1 MSISSAQLI
10 GELSTVVDPTFAQ
23 AIVESYV
30 EMQQR
35 FLAGDWKPAELD
47 GGRLC
52 EALSRALY
60 HLDSGVVTHSDL
72 PGTLCDLLEDFKK
85 KRTHNLAEGDRRHFC
100 KAIRLV
106 YKFRSDRGPV
116 HISPV
121 YTANYMDSMLVVH
134 VEKWMFADFL
144 RLAWT
149 ADKQVIADTIAQI
162 VQLQHTLIHEL
173 DGQPLVLASGIPA
186 SDEIL
191 LLLNHAAGNHL
202 SRAAI
207 RQYARLKKTP
217 TLNAA
222 ITKLIADRQIR
233 TADNGDQCSPPPLGA
248 ITRLA
253 RQSVPFLVVFF
264 SRSKQSQHFC
274 PVREKCPPYCTA

>member
-1 MSISSAQLI
+1 MNISKDQLAI
-10 GELSTVVDPTFAQ
+10 ELAAVVDPAFAQ
-23 AIVESYV
+23 AIVDGYV

-52 EALSRALY
+52 EAVSRALY
-60 HLDSGVVTHSDL
+60 QLDSGAVTHSDL
-72 PGTLCDLLEDFKK
+72 PGTLCDRLEDFNNKHS
-85 KRTHNLAEGDRRHFC
+85 HNLAAGDRRHFC
-100 KAIRLV
+100 RAIRLV
-106 YKFRSDRGPV
+106 YKLRSDRGPV

-121 YTANYMDSMLVVH
+121 YTANYMDSMLVLH
-134 VEKWMFADFL
+134 AGKWMFAEFL

-149 ADKQVIADTIAQI
+149 ADKQVIAEAIAQI

-173 DGQPLVLASGIPA
+173 DGQPLVLESDIPA

-191 LLLNHAAGNHL
+191 LLLNHAASNRL

-207 RQYARLKKTP
+207 RQYAPLRKTP

-222 ITKLIADRQIR
+222 ITKLINTRQVR
-233 TADNGDQCSPPPLGA
+233 PVHDGD
-248 ITRLA
+248 LA
-253 RQSVPFLVVFF
+253 LTPRGQHRVMHEIIP
-264 SRSKQSQHFC
+264 KYSQ
-274 PVREKCPPYCTA
+274 

>member
-1 MSISSAQLI
+1 MGISTTQLVT
-10 GELSTVVDPTFAQ
+10 ELSTAVDATFAQ
-23 AIVESYV
+23 AVVESYV

-52 EALSRALY
+52 EAVSRALY
-60 HLDSGVVTHSDL
+60 QLDSGVITHNEL
-72 PGTLCDLLEDFKK
+72 PGTLCDWLEDFNK
-85 KRTHNLAEGDRRHFC
+85 KRSHNLAEGDRRHFC

-121 YTANYMDSMLVVH
+121 YTANYMDSMLILH
-134 VEKWMFADFL
+134 VGKWMFAEFL

-173 DGQPLVLASGIPA
+173 DGKPLVLASGIPA
-186 SDEIL
+186 ADEIL
-191 LLLNHAAGNHL
+191 LLLNHAASNRL
-202 SRAAI
+202 SRASI
-207 RQYARLKKTP
+207 RQYASLQKAP

-222 ITKLIADRQIR
+222 ITKLIANREVRQE
-233 TADNGDQCSPPPLGA
+233 DNGE
-248 ITRLA
+248 LA
-253 RQSVPFLVVFF
+253 LTPRG
-264 SRSKQSQHFC
+264 QHRVMNEVI
-274 PVREKCPPYCTA
+274 PKHST

>member
-1 MSISSAQLI
+1 MSISAKQLVT
-10 GELSTVVDPTFAQ
+10 ELSTAVDASFAQ
-23 AIVESYV
+23 AAVESYV

-60 HLDSGVVTHSDL
+60 QLDSGVVTHSDL
-72 PGTLCDLLEDFKK
+72 PGALCDLLEDFKNK
-85 KRTHNLAEGDRRHFC
+85 WTHKLAEGDRRHLC

-116 HISPV
+116 HISAV
-121 YTANYMDSMLVVH
+121 YTANYMDSMLVLH
-134 VEKWMFADFL
+134 VGKWMLAEFL

-162 VQLQHTLIHEL
+162 VQFQHTLIHEL
-173 DGQPLVLASGIPA
+173 DGKPFVLASGISA
-186 SDEIL
+186 ADEIL
-191 LLLNHAAGNHL
+191 LLLNHAVGNRL

-207 RQYARLKKTP
+207 RERAPLQKAP

-233 TADNGDQCSPPPLGA
+233 QADNGDVALTPLGQQRVMKEV
-248 ITRLA
+248 IPGH
-253 RQSVPFLVVFF
+253 SP
-264 SRSKQSQHFC
+264 
-274 PVREKCPPYCTA
+274 

>member
-1 MSISSAQLI
+1 MGISTTQLI
-10 GELSTVVDPTFAQ
+10 TEISTTVDADFAQ

-52 EALSRALY
+52 EAVSRALY
-60 HLDSGVVTHSDL
+60 QLDSGVVTHSEL
-72 PGTLCDLLEDFKK
+72 PGTLCDWLEDFNK
-85 KRTHNLAEGDRRHFC
+85 KRSHNLAEGDRRHFC

-116 HISPV
+116 HISPI
-121 YTANYMDSMLVVH
+121 YTANYMDSMLILH
-134 VEKWMFADFL
+134 VGKWMIAEFL

-149 ADKQVIADTIAQI
+149 ADKQIIADTIAQI

-173 DGQPLVLASGIPA
+173 DGRPLVLASGIA
-186 SDEIL
+186 AADEIL
-191 LLLNHAAGNHL
+191 LLLNHAAGNRL
-202 SRAAI
+202 SRASI
-207 RQYARLKKTP
+207 RQFAPLQKAP

-222 ITKLIADRQIR
+222 ITRLVANREVRQE
-233 TADNGDQCSPPPLGA
+233 DNGDVALTPRG
-248 ITRLA
+248 
-253 RQSVPFLVVFF
+253 
-264 SRSKQSQHFC
+264 QHRVMNEVI
-274 PVREKCPPYCTA
+274 PKHRI

>member
-1 MSISSAQLI
+1 VSISAAQLI
-10 GELSTVVDPTFAQ
+10 AELATVVDAVFAQ
-23 AIVESYV
+23 AAVESYV

-52 EALSRALY
+52 EAVSRALY
-60 HLDSGVVTHSDL
+60 QLDTGLVTHSDL
-72 PGTLCDLLEDFKK
+72 PGTLCDLLEDFRKK
-85 KRTHNLAEGDRRHFC
+85 ASHKLAEGDRRHFC

-121 YTANYMDSMLVVH
+121 YTANYMDSMLVLH
-134 VEKWMFADFL
+134 AGKWMFAEFL

-149 ADKQVIADTIAQI
+149 ADKEVIADTIGQI

-173 DGQPLVLASGIPA
+173 DGKPLVLASGIPA
-186 SDEIL
+186 ADEVL
-191 LLLNHAAGNHL
+191 LLLNHAAGNRL

-207 RQYARLKKTP
+207 RERAPLQKAP

-233 TADNGDQCSPPPLGA
+233 QVDNGDIALTPLGQRRVTQDV
-248 ITRLA
+248 I
-253 RQSVPFLVVFF
+253 PE
-264 SRSKQSQHFC
+264 HG
-274 PVREKCPPYCTA
+274 P

>member
-1 MSISSAQLI
+1 MSISAAQLVT
-10 GELSTVVDPTFAQ
+10 ELSTVVDASFGQ
-23 AIVESYV
+23 AAVESYV

-60 HLDSGVVTHSDL
+60 QLDSGIVTHSDL

-85 KRTHNLAEGDRRHFC
+85 SRSHKLAEGDRRHFC

-116 HISPV
+116 HISPT
-121 YTANYMDSMLVVH
+121 YTANYMDSMLVLH
-134 VEKWMFADFL
+134 VGKWMFAEFL

-149 ADKQVIADTIAQI
+149 ADKKVIADTIAQI

-173 DGQPLVLASGIPA
+173 DGKPLVLASGIPA
-186 SDEIL
+186 ADEIL
-191 LLLNHAAGNHL
+191 LLLNHAPANRL
-202 SRAAI
+202 SRGAI
-207 RQYARLKKTP
+207 RDHAPLQRAP

-222 ITKLIADRQIR
+222 ITKLISDRQIR
-233 TADNGDQCSPPPLGA
+233 QADNGDLALTPLGQQRVMQE
-248 ITRLA
+248 IIP
-253 RQSVPFLVVFF
+253 VH
-264 SRSKQSQHFC
+264 SR
-274 PVREKCPPYCTA
+274 

>member
-1 MSISSAQLI
+1 MSISAAQLVT
-10 GELSTVVDPTFAQ
+10 ELSSVVDASFAQ
-23 AIVESYV
+23 AVVESYV

-60 HLDSGVVTHSDL
+60 QLDSGTVTHSDL
-72 PGTLCDLLEDFKK
+72 PGSLCDLLEDFKK
-85 KRTHNLAEGDRRHFC
+85 KGSHKLAEGDRRHFC
-100 KAIRLV
+100 KAMRLV

-121 YTANYMDSMLVVH
+121 YTANHMDSLLVLH
-134 VEKWMFADFL
+134 VGKWMFAEFL

-149 ADKQVIADTIAQI
+149 ADKQLIADTIAQI

-173 DGQPLVLASGIPA
+173 DGKPLVLASAIPA
-186 SDEIL
+186 ADEIL
-191 LLLNHAAGNHL
+191 LLLNHSVGNRL

-207 RQYARLKKTP
+207 REGAPLQKAP

-222 ITKLIADRQIR
+222 ITKLIVDRQIR
-233 TADNGDQCSPPPLGA
+233 PVDNGDLALTPLGQQR
-248 ITRLA
+248 IM
-253 RQSVPFLVVFF
+253 
-264 SRSKQSQHFC
+264 
-274 PVREKCPPYCTA
+274 REIIPGHTP

>member
-1 MSISSAQLI
+1 MSISKGQLI
-10 GELSTVVDPTFAQ
+10 GELSSVVAPAFAQ
-23 AIVESYV
+23 AVVESYV

-35 FLAGDWKPAELD
+35 FLGGDWKPAELD

-52 EALSRALY
+52 EAVSRALY
-60 HLDSGVVTHSDL
+60 QLDSGVVTHSDL
-72 PGTLCDLLEDFKK
+72 PGTLCDLLEDFTK
-85 KRTHNLAEGDRRHFC
+85 KRTHKLAEGDRRHFC

-121 YTANYMDSMLVVH
+121 YTANYMDSMLVLH
-134 VEKWMFADFL
+134 VGKWMFAEFL

-149 ADKQVIADTIAQI
+149 ADKQVIADTISQI
-162 VQLQHTLIHEL
+162 VQLQHTVIHEL

-191 LLLNHAAGNHL
+191 LLLNHAASNRL

-207 RQYARLKKTP
+207 RQYARLQKTS
-217 TLNAA
+217 TLNTA

-233 TADNGDQCSPPPLGA
+233 PVDNSDLALTPLG
-248 ITRLA
+248 
-253 RQSVPFLVVFF
+253 
-264 SRSKQSQHFC
+264 QHRVMHEII
-274 PVREKCPPYCTA
+274 PKHGR